1 MPGKHKEVFLKC
13 IKLNTKYRG
22 QREQPAEPL
31 ENYCPEGR
39 FFRKYKKEHKNP
51 GGMFLGR
58 GQGEL
63 LDSIEKFLEIKV
75 GISRKDTGNCWNS
88 WEKVAVKHWDNY

>member
-1 MPGKHKEVFLKC
+1 
-13 IKLNTKYRG
+13 
-22 QREQPAEPL
+22 
-31 ENYCPEGR
+31 
-39 FFRKYKKEHKNP
+39 
-51 GGMFLGR
+51 MFLGR